1 MGEEE
6 TEAGV
11 EEMEQ
16 RRIAIAGSS
25 SALHWTRPTV
35 RGAASAAA
43 ANLTVPCSDRRFEVT
58 VVLPTLLIDLI
69 FSLFFFYSFVTS
81 ASLVMTYDLELF
93 S

>member
-16 RRIAIAGSS
+16 HRIAIAGSS

-35 RGAASAAA
+35 RGAAAAAA
-43 ANLTVPCSDRRFEVT
+43 ANLTVPCSDR
-58 VVLPTLLIDLI
+58 
-69 FSLFFFYSFVTS
+69 
-81 ASLVMTYDLELF
+81 
-93 S
+93 

>member
-35 RGAASAAA
+35 RGAAAA
-43 ANLTVPCSDRRFEVT
+43 ANLTVPCSDR
-58 VVLPTLLIDLI
+58 
-69 FSLFFFYSFVTS
+69 
-81 ASLVMTYDLELF
+81 
-93 S
+93 